1 MNKKITSKFGP
12 PRKEDEDKPI
22 KKVESKFGSPRK
34 IK

>member
-1 MNKKITSKFGP
+1 MNKKITSKFGS

>member
-12 PRKEDEDKPI
+12 PRKEDQCKPI
-22 KKVESKFGSPRK
+22 KEVESKFGSPRK